1 VSIQNISL
9 ILSQELVCWPVPED
23 TSPIQTTTNVRP
35 FVHGVMLICL
45 NTLVSQHVQLPSQH
59 TIMEL
64 LIYAYHDA
72 RPTFFHTIEYVIQ
85 DVQILYTMLIT
96 RPTNVYWLVFKV
108 SLLLTLKSVWPAVL
122 RLLQKLLR
130 IIVLILVSICVLL
143 NLTAILRTIFVYI
156 TAQAEDL
163 LTRLLEFVS
172 VRPSALMDYMVI
184 QFQADVN
191 LNVL

>member
-1 VSIQNISL
+1 
-9 ILSQELVCWPVPED
+9 
-23 TSPIQTTTNVRP
+23 
-35 FVHGVMLICL
+35 M
-45 NTLVSQHVQLPSQH
+45 
-59 TIMEL
+59 
-64 LIYAYHDA
+64 
-72 RPTFFHTIEYVIQ
+72 
-85 DVQILYTMLIT
+85 
-96 RPTNVYWLVFKV
+96 
-108 SLLLTLKSVWPAVL
+108 L